1 LPLKKIKQ
9 ACLEYGKGDVT
20 GGNGAVLP
28 LQLDAV
34 NQARM
39 APQDLDALGTHFN
52 DPTFTLLAKHY
63 PEYQKR
69 RSASYH

>member
-1 LPLKKIKQ
+1 MEQ
-9 ACLEYGKGDVT
+9 FCRCQV
-20 GGNGAVLP
+20 
-28 LQLDAV
+28 DAV
-34 NQARM
+34 NPARM
-39 APQDLDALGTHFN
+39 ASQDLDALGTHFN